1 MKQHKMSGSRIVRFA
16 VLVLS
21 AMLLINCA
29 TEEKQPPNI
38 LWIQTDEQRTSS
50 LGCYGSDWAR
60 TPHIDRIAGAGT
72 VFTRA
77 YTQCPQCVPAR
88 NSQLTARYP
97 QEVNCTF
104 NQGNIPYPEGTRTI
118 VDVLNEA
125 GYRTVTYGKQHTTAP
140 IAWDEARDWILNPE
154 YAGYYSINEK
164 YDPEEYDVITPSGAR
179 QGSIIRAGVYPG
191 GDDNPSRNITDWAI
205 EFLKG
210 RDKETPFFL
219 RVSHN
224 YPHTPVLPSKPWDTF
239 YDPEEIPVV
248 YLDMEAVKT
257 RSSWDQEASQWKA
270 LSKLSKKD
278 YDRSWQHYM
287 GLCAQVDDEVG
298 RLMSVMDELGLTE
311 NTIIVFSAD
320 HGAGLGEFG
329 LVTKGTFDDPSWR
342 IPYIWSWPGQVPAG
356 VVSEDLAELTDMNKT
371 LLRLCGMED
380 RIPETWRGRD
390 LFKDPAPDA
399 VFGQIGYPNMN
410 SVVGRKGD
418 SRAHF
423 AQLRIGIRT
432 DRYRMDYTF
441 MKDGEKMPVADGNL
455 FDMVNDPGELK
466 NLWDD
471 QDHQEIRTSMAK
483 QMDSWFEEI
492 DKPAILFESVDQ

>member
-1 MKQHKMSGSRIVRFA
+1 MKELKIVAFKRIRFVILALSGIL
-16 VLVLS
+16 LV
-21 AMLLINCA
+21 NC
-29 TEEKQPPNI
+29 TKEEKLPPNI

-50 LGCYGSDWAR
+50 LGCYGSNWAR
-60 TPHIDRIAGAGT
+60 TPHIDRIASTGT
-72 VFTRA
+72 IFTRA

-104 NQGNIPYPEGTRTI
+104 NQADIPFPDGTLSI

-140 IAWDEARDWILNPE
+140 IAWDEARDWILNPD

-164 YDPEEYDVITPSGAR
+164 YDPEEYGVITPSGAR
-179 QGSIIRAGVYPG
+179 QGGIIRAGVYPG
-191 GDDNPSRNITDWAI
+191 GDDHPSRNITDWAI

-210 RDKETPFFL
+210 RDKGQPFFL

-224 YPHTPVLPSKPWDTF
+224 YPHTPVLPSKPWDS
-239 YDPEEIPVV
+239 YYNVDEIPVV
-248 YLDMEAVKT
+248 YPEMDAVKT

-270 LSKLSKKD
+270 LSKLSKED
-278 YDRSWQHYM
+278 YDRTWQHYM
-287 GLCAQVDDEVG
+287 GLCAQVDHEVG
-298 RLMSVMDELGLTE
+298 RLMQVMDELGLTE
-311 NTIIVFSAD
+311 NTMIVFSAD

-342 IPYIWSWPGQVPAG
+342 IPFIWSWPGHVPQG
-356 VVSEDLAELTDMNKT
+356 LVSEELCELTDMNKT
-371 LLRLCGMED
+371 LLKLCGMED

-390 LFKDPAPDA
+390 LFNDPAPDA

-418 SRAHF
+418 SRPHF
-423 AQLRIGIRT
+423 AQLRIGMRT
-432 DRYRMDYTF
+432 PRYRMDYTY
-441 MKDGEKMPVADGNL
+441 MKNGEKMPVEDGNL
-455 FDMVNDPGELK
+455 FDLMNDPGELK

-471 QDHQEIRTSMAK
+471 PDLQETKSDLARR
-483 QMDSWFEEI
+483 MDLWFEEI
-492 DKPAILFESVDQ
+492 DKPAILFETVDP